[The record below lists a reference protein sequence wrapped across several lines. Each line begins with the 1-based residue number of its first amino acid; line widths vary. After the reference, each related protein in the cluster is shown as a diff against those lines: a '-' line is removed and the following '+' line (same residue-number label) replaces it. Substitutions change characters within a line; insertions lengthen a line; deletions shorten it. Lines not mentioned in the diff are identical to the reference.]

1 MRKNY
6 YTIAGMIQNFG
17 ILFENLKNN
26 SEIAREMAE
35 YGYGEEEIAQGKA
48 LYDKAIQ
55 LHQTNLKE
63 TKEETE
69 SYADFDQKFN
79 SVLSIFMKD
88 RKKGKIVFKD
98 QDTHLRTLRLKALP
112 SKSIA
117 SLMEEMKNFYNVL
130 DQDETLRQAI
140 SRLKVDEAHIKSQ
153 LGGIVQA
160 EKAYAVYQNEKGE
173 TQQATK
179 NKDAAFSELEK
190 WVRELYSV
198 AKIALEDKPQLLESI
213 VKSVRG

>member
-26 SEIAREMAE
+26 AEISREMAE

-98 QDTHLRTLRLKALP
+98 QDAHLRTLRLKALP

-213 VKSVRG
+213 IKSVRG